1 MLVPNSSAKF
11 IGHHASKVTA
21 SSYKNVVQ
29 KKKKATPVMKTYLHH
44 DFHSR

>member
-11 IGHHASKVTA
+11 IGHRASKVTA

-29 KKKKATPVMKTYLHH
+29 KKKKKGYPCYENI
-44 DFHSR
+44 SPP